1 MLTRSPFSVTPWV
14 RRLLVANAV
23 VYLLTITV
31 FTGRWFFELFGFSPT
46 QVLQEPWTLL
56 TYMFVHVGFFHLA
69 FNMLMLFFF
78 GRDVEDWMGGAAFA
92 RYYFFC
98 GLGGAAASFAFLPI
112 APVNM
117 VVGASAAVFGVA
129 LAFAARWPNAEI
141 FIFPL
146 PVPIKAK
153 WLVVGLVSLD
163 LLSGLMRVSDG
174 VAHFAHLGG
183 FLFGLGYLRW
193 GHSLGGTPPAAVG
206 RERVRVL
213 AHPTA
218 GAAEEA
224 SEEDEPRR
232 PRTPR
237 AGPSYDEVDR
247 VLDKISATGLESL
260 TATERKLLDEMSE
273 RLRKR

>member
-1 MLTRSPFSVTPWV
+1 MFTRSPFSVTPWV
-14 RRLLVANAV
+14 RRLLIANAV

-31 FTGRWFFELFGFSPT
+31 FTPGRWFFDLFAFNPRLT
-46 QVLQEPWTLL
+46 VEQPWTLV
-56 TYMFVHVGFFHLA
+56 TYMFLHGGFFHLA

-78 GRDVEDWMGGAAFA
+78 GRDVEDWMGGTAFA
-92 RYYFFC
+92 RYYFLC

-129 LAFAARWPNAEI
+129 LAFAVRWPNAEI
-141 FIFPL
+141 LIFPL

-153 WLVVGLVSLD
+153 WLVIGLVSLD
-163 LLSGLMRVSDG
+163 LLSGVTRLDTG

-183 FLFGLGYLRW
+183 FLFGFAYLKW
-193 GHSLGGTPPAAVG
+193 GRTLTHRAAPVVR

-218 GAAEEA
+218 QAADEE
-224 SEEDEPRR
+224 EPQ
-232 PRTPR
+232 PAQPPPPS
-237 AGPSYDEVDR
+237 PSYDDVDQ
-247 VLDKISATGLESL
+247 VLEKISATGLDSL
-260 TATERKLLDEMSE
+260 TPKERKILDEMSQ

>member
-1 MLTRSPFSVTPWV
+1 MQPRSPFSVTPWV
-14 RRLLVANAV
+14 LRLLVANAL

-31 FTGRWFFELFGFSPT
+31 FTGRWFFEWFAFSPSLVI
-46 QVLQEPWTLL
+46 QQPWTGV
-56 TYMFVHVGFFHLA
+56 TYMFLHVGFFHLA

-78 GRDVEDWMGGAAFA
+78 GRDVEDWMGGTAFA
-92 RYYFFC
+92 RYYLLC

-117 VVGASAAVFGVA
+117 VLGASAAVFGVA
-129 LAFAARWPNAEI
+129 LAFAVRWPDAQI

-153 WLVVGLVSLD
+153 WLVLGLVSLD
-163 LLSGLMRVSDG
+163 LLAGLTRANDG
-174 VAHFAHLGG
+174 IAHFAHLGG
-183 FLFGLGYLRW
+183 FLVGLGYLR
-193 GHSLGGTPPAAVG
+193 LGKALPSRTPVTVH
-206 RERVRVL
+206 REPVRVL

-218 GAAEEA
+218 QAAEE
-224 SEEDEPRR
+224 EEAPAQA
-232 PRTPR
+232 PP
-237 AGPSYDEVDR
+237 APPSLPYDEVDR

-260 TATERKLLDEMSE
+260 TPKERKLLDEMSE

>member
-1 MLTRSPFSVTPWV
+1 MQPRSPFSVTPWV
-14 RRLLVANAV
+14 LRLLVANAL

-31 FTGRWFFELFGFSPT
+31 FTGRWFFEWFAFSPT
-46 QVLQEPWTLL
+46 LILQQPWTAV
-56 TYMFVHVGFFHLA
+56 TYIFLHGGFFHLA

-78 GRDVEDWMGGAAFA
+78 GRDVEDWMGGTAFV
-92 RYYFFC
+92 RYYLLC

-117 VVGASAAVFGVA
+117 VLGASGAVFGVA
-129 LAFAARWPNAEI
+129 LAFAVRWPDAKI

-153 WLVVGLVSLD
+153 WLVIGLVSLD
-163 LLSGLMRVSDG
+163 LLAGLSRANDG
-174 VAHFAHLGG
+174 IAHFAHLGG
-183 FLFGLGYLRW
+183 FLVGLGYLQFGNILQRR
-193 GHSLGGTPPAAVG
+193 TPVTIH

-218 GAAEEA
+218 RAAEE
-224 SEEDEPRR
+224 EKDVQQPDLPHRTGPPDDEL
-232 PRTPR
+232 
-237 AGPSYDEVDR
+237 DR

-260 TATERKLLDEMSE
+260 TPNERKLLDEMSQ